1 MQAFNLFI
9 AILLGGVG
17 YANSLFLVLAQTF
30 ASAYFVLRTLFTAMQ
45 RRSMLVKVMA
55 CMIPMVLGGTY
66 IIIASICFGAFFSN
80 HWSAPELLHL
90 VESTLSYDFVYETL
104 LWVGLFALLTLVY
117 SLLYRP
123 KFTEWLLTFGL
134 EIIAALA
141 LLVLY
146 GGLLIDNFPFTILHL
161 YLASSFWIKFP
172 IYGLYVVIFKNF
184 VLLCG
189 IFIGLL
195 LYERHQ
201 PLPNPE
207 DYLDKQTFYE
217 KQAQRYLTTDYLALG
232 ASLFVFGLSVTCF
245 FSWIIWDEY
254 GGLPDFNKLNGDELS
269 GAIFMLLFILVVIGY
284 CLVGLLLILR
294 RIFPQ
299 TSRPYRQLAAISQ
312 TQPEP
317 AAVLEMFYQEIV
329 LPSWQRPANNSWNLG
344 SNTFISE
351 HFIVE
356 RKGFNVKVKWRS
368 PNINPATST
377 HGRRRQR

>member
-161 YLASSFWIKFP
+161 YLASSFWVKFP
-172 IYGLYVVIFKNF
+172 IYGLFMLIFKNIKLFDSFIDF
-184 VLLCG
+184 V
-189 IFIGLL
+189 
-195 LYERHQ
+195 
-201 PLPNPE
+201 
-207 DYLDKQTFYE
+207 
-217 KQAQRYLTTDYLALG
+217 
-232 ASLFVFGLSVTCF
+232 SFVIV
-245 FSWIIWDEY
+245 
-254 GGLPDFNKLNGDELS
+254 NK
-269 GAIFMLLFILVVIGY
+269 
-284 CLVGLLLILR
+284 
-294 RIFPQ
+294 
-299 TSRPYRQLAAISQ
+299 
-312 TQPEP
+312 
-317 AAVLEMFYQEIV
+317 
-329 LPSWQRPANNSWNLG
+329 
-344 SNTFISE
+344 
-351 HFIVE
+351 
-356 RKGFNVKVKWRS
+356 
-368 PNINPATST
+368 
-377 HGRRRQR
+377 